1 MEFPK
6 KLKRKISLRE
16 IEGSLR
22 TLGETNNLVDFS
34 SNDYL
39 GFAKSKE
46 IRLEVYEFLMKN
58 EVDLNGATGSRLLS
72 GNHQLYD
79 LTEKVLCSIHNSES
93 ALIFNSGYNANL
105 GFFSCVPQR
114 NDIILFDELIHASI
128 RDGIRLSNAQSYKF
142 EHNNSTK
149 LENILQK
156 FSSEGAF
163 TSREIY
169 VVTESIFSM
178 DGDTPD
184 LKKMLEICESYG
196 AYFVVD
202 EAHAIGLSD
211 KKELGIIQNLKLEDR
226 IFARILTFGK
236 SLGCHGAVILG
247 SNDLR
252 TYLVNYSRS
261 FIYTTGLAPHSLAAI
276 WSAHKFLQGKLGELR
291 RGQLHSNIDFFKK
304 KVYELN
310 LNFIESSSAIHCCI
324 ISGNQKTKEIAQNL
338 YENGF
343 DVKPILSPTVTKGKE
358 RLRFCL
364 HSYNNFD
371 QITKVLGKLTTFV
384 S

>member
-6 KLKRKISLRE
+6 NLKRKIILRE
-16 IEGSLR
+16 TEGSLR
-22 TLGETNNLVDFS
+22 TLGKTNNLVDFS

-39 GFAKSKE
+39 GFAKSEE
-46 IRLEVYEFLMKN
+46 IRLEAYEFLMKN
-58 EVDLNGATGSRLLS
+58 EMDSNGATGSRLLS

-79 LTEKVLCSIHNSES
+79 LTEKVLCSTHNSEA

-142 EHNNSTK
+142 AHNNVTK
-149 LENILQK
+149 LEDILQK
-156 FSSEGAF
+156 FSTEETVA
-163 TSREIY
+163 SREIY
-169 VVTESIFSM
+169 VVTESVFSM

-184 LKKMLEICESYG
+184 LKRMLEICEKYE
-196 AYFVVD
+196 AYFIVD
-202 EAHAIGLSD
+202 EAHAIGLPD
-211 KKELGIIQNLKLEDR
+211 KKGLGIIQNLGLEHR
-226 IFARILTFGK
+226 VFARILTFGK

-247 SNDLR
+247 SNELKI
-252 TYLVNYSRS
+252 YLVNYSRS
-261 FIYTTGLAPHSLAAI
+261 FIYTTGLAPHSLAVI
-276 WSAHKFLQGKLGELR
+276 WSAYRFLQGKLGEWR
-291 RGQLHSNIDFFKK
+291 REKLHCNIDFFKK
-304 KVYELN
+304 KVFELN

-324 ISGNQKTKEIAQNL
+324 VSGNQKTKEIAHKL
-338 YENGF
+338 HEKGF